1 MISQCFK
8 FQLLDY
14 NYTDTNNICKVMFII
29 ACIYDYTYVY
39 LQMFIELNM
48 RYMKNKM
55 LKVHESIYKTGVHT
69 VPYSPDSL

>member
-1 MISQCFK
+1 
-8 FQLLDY
+8 
-14 NYTDTNNICKVMFII
+14 MFII